1 MLIGIQ
7 SSSKS
12 DTKFLIDA
20 LTDTGQFV
28 PRPICPKPIRP
39 NFGQFVPVPICPSS
53 ICPNFFQNDYIF
65 SSLKILKKCV
75 CL

>member
-1 MLIGIQ
+1 MNQ

-28 PRPICPKPIRP
+28 PNPICPKPIRP
-39 NFGQFVPVPICPSS
+39 KFGQFVPGQFVPT
-53 ICPNFFQNDYIF
+53 FFKMIIF
-65 SSLKILKKCV
+65 FLLSKF
-75 CL
+75 